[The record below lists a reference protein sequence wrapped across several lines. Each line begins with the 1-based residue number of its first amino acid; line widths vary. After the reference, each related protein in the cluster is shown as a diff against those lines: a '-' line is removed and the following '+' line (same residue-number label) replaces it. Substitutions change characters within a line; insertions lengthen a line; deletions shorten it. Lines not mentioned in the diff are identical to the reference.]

1 MRSATSVLKFYY
13 HLKLALFYA
22 KDFLLE
28 NPSTIFANL
37 FKGYIDKIK
46 WIYTNTITS
55 IELNKNVP
63 DVIEVLKDK
72 WNSDVFAEMSV
83 IEKITLLNDEQMNT
97 LDALIDEIIKGE
109 KIEVEFIQEQ
119 KVC

>member
-1 MRSATSVLKFYY
+1 MKSATSVLKFYY

-28 NPSTIFANL
+28 HPTTVFANL

-109 KIEVEFIQEQ
+109 KIEVEFIQAQ
-119 KVC
+119 KIC